1 MLLYIQRTTTFIM
14 EKEILI
20 KKFNEIEDPYIEKAT
35 LYEIMEELGIKFRKT
50 NCKHCIIDYYNITKE
65 QLFDGYDAAEHSD
78 WDERE
83 FDYIYTLKHPV
94 RWTDHETGKSH
105 IIKQSTP
112 RHIIEKFIENHKGY
126 YIKQL
131 KIK

>member
-1 MLLYIQRTTTFIM
+1 M
-14 EKEILI
+14 EKENLI
-20 KKFNEIEDPYIEKAT
+20 KKFNEIEDPYREKAT
-35 LYEIMEELGIKFRKT
+35 LYEIMEELGIKFNKT
-50 NCKHCIIDYYNITKE
+50 NCKSCILDYYKIVKE
-65 QLFDGYDAAEHSD
+65 ELFDGYEAAEHSD
-78 WDERE
+78 WDDRE
-83 FDYIYTLKHPV
+83 YDYIYIQKQPF
-94 RWTDHETGKSH
+94 RWTDQETGKSH